1 MVITKD
7 SINSRAAELGKREQ
21 ELRSELSAVIGAIQ
35 DCGYWL
41 AQVDKPDEVLHAAQ
55 EIDQPESV

>member
-1 MVITKD
+1 MINKEAID
-7 SINSRAAELGKREQ
+7 SRVAELVKREQ

-41 AQVDKPDEVLHAAQ
+41 AQLEVPV
-55 EIDQPESV
+55 EN

>member
-7 SINSRAAELGKREQ
+7 AINSRVAELVKKEQ
-21 ELRSELSAVIGAIQ
+21 ELRSELNAVIGAIQ

-41 AQVDKPDEVLHAAQ
+41 AQLDKPD
-55 EIDQPESV
+55 